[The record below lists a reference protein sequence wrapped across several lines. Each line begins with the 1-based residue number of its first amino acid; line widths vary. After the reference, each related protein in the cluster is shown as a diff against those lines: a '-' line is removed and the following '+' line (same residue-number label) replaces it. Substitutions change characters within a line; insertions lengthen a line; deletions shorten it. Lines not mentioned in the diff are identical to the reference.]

1 MSGVVYYFSATGNS
15 LYAAKVI
22 AKKINAEVVQISYN
36 TEKLCNQNIIGFVY
50 PTFYWGLPEMVATFV
65 KNLNIKGNPYIFAV
79 TTCGLSSG
87 GALGQLNDILIKKGK
102 CLHFGETIRTVANN
116 ITKYRIK
123 QKSIQKLVRYENKK
137 ANEIAQAVAQKQ
149 KNKIPKVGI
158 ISRTFYQLYLKQY
171 ANSDRGFHITS
182 DCTGCGICQNICS
195 ADNIVLK
202 NGKPVFKHQCQ
213 NCLACLHWCPKNA
226 IQWKNTTVGKQ
237 RYHHPN
243 ISYHY
248 LKIKNK

>member
-1 MSGVVYYFSATGNS
+1 M
-15 LYAAKVI
+15 
-22 AKKINAEVVQISYN
+22 
-36 TEKLCNQNIIGFVY
+36 
-50 PTFYWGLPEMVATFV
+50 
-65 KNLNIKGNPYIFAV
+65 
-79 TTCGLSSG
+79 
-87 GALGQLNDILIKKGK
+87 
-102 CLHFGETIRTVANN
+102 
-116 ITKYRIK
+116 
-123 QKSIQKLVRYENKK
+123 
-137 ANEIAQAVAQKQ
+137 
-149 KNKIPKVGI
+149 GI
-158 ISRTFYQLYLKQY
+158 ISKAFYQLYLKQY

-226 IQWKNTTVGKQ
+226 IHWKNTTVGKQ

-243 ISYHY
+243 ISYHD